1 LLSAFRKL
9 DREPVQLTAG
19 QLNSTMPVVSPDGKK
34 LYVAGQ
40 QLRGELM
47 RYDSKSRQW
56 ISYVSG
62 VSAEFVDFSRDGQW
76 VAYTTVPEG
85 ALWRSRI
92 DGSDRLQLTSP
103 PMQAMMPTWSPDGK
117 RIAFTAIGKPWKIY
131 LISADG
137 GTPEPLVNDE
147 AAQSSQGRSSW
158 SPDGNSIVFS
168 YVPGPDAVH
177 GVLVINLATHKV
189 VHLPG
194 SEGLV
199 LAEWSP
205 DGRYIAARTSDHHA
219 IMLFDLRAQH
229 WSELVKRELN
239 WLNWSRDGRHVFF
252 EQHGA
257 QHAVMRVAIG
267 NRAVEE
273 VVSLQ
278 NVKRTGVN
286 GSFWFGLA
294 PDDSPLVLHDNGTQ
308 EIYALD
314 WKEP

>member
-1 LLSAFRKL
+1 
-9 DREPVQLTAG
+9 
-19 QLNSTMPVVSPDGKK
+19 
-34 LYVAGQ
+34 
-40 QLRGELM
+40 
-47 RYDSKSRQW
+47 
-56 ISYVSG
+56 
-62 VSAEFVDFSRDGQW
+62 
-76 VAYTTVPEG
+76 
-85 ALWRSRI
+85 
-92 DGSDRLQLTSP
+92 
-103 PMQAMMPTWSPDGK
+103 
-117 RIAFTAIGKPWKIY
+117 
-131 LISADG
+131 
-137 GTPEPLVNDE
+137 
-147 AAQSSQGRSSW
+147 
-158 SPDGNSIVFS
+158 
-168 YVPGPDAVH
+168 
-177 GVLVINLATHKV
+177 
-189 VHLPG
+189 
-194 SEGLV
+194 
-199 LAEWSP
+199 
-205 DGRYIAARTSDHHA
+205 
-219 IMLFDLRAQH
+219 MLFDLRAQR